1 MNTAIVSRN
10 RAARRPCRLAEPRSV
25 QKANS
30 YQYFGGK
37 RNPDGRGFAAFGK
50 VVKGMDVVEK
60 IQSSPAEGQSLSP
73 PVKIQRAVRL
83 N

>member
-1 MNTAIVSRN
+1 MNTAIVIRN

-30 YQYFGGK
+30 CQFGGK

-50 VVKGMDVVEK
+50 VVKGMDVVK
-60 IQSSPAEGQSLSP
+60 KFSPRP
-73 PVKIQRAVRL
+73 PKGNHSRRR
-83 N
+83 

>member
-1 MNTAIVSRN
+1 MNTAIVIRN

-30 YQYFGGK
+30 CQFGGK